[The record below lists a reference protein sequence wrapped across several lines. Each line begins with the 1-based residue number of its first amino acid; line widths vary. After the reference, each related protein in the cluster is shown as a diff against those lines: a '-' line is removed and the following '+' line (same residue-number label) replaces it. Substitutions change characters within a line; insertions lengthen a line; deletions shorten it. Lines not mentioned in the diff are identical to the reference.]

1 MKLVFI
7 ITILFNTALTLSGGA
22 VFDLTEKKHD
32 FPDAKEGEVVSHTFH
47 FTNTGDEP
55 LIITGYE
62 VACNCTRLTYPE
74 KPVLPGEK
82 GELTLI
88 FETGGK
94 QGYQNRQVIVKSNAK
109 KETKITFRI
118 FVQPAD

>member
-1 MKLVFI
+1 MNLFLIISILV
-7 ITILFNTALTLSGGA
+7 NSALSLSGGA
-22 VFDLTEKKHD
+22 VFDLDHKKHD
-32 FPDAKEGEVVSHTFH
+32 FPDAKEGEVVRHVFP

-62 VACNCTRLTYPE
+62 VSCNCTTLLFP
-74 KPVLPGEK
+74 KDPVMPGQS

-94 QGYQNRQVIVKSNAK
+94 EGYQNRKVLVKTNTGK
-109 KETKITFRI
+109 DTKLSFRI
-118 FVQPAD
+118 FVQPKD